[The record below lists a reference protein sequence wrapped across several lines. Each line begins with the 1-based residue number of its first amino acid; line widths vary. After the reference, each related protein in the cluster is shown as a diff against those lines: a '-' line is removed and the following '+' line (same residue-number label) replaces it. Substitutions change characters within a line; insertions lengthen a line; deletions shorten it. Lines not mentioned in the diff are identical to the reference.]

1 VSNLAKHDDNSTSKL
16 PHVSDTTK
24 FRSDWLSLQES
35 VDEQCASM
43 FKEALANLARAQQP
57 ATLSLRYIPSK
68 WDGYGFN
75 FVTPAALARFV
86 GAADA
91 SYFCLDDPVRTLVP
105 LLSMASETGL
115 PTVGI
120 ELDRGFHNRHWGV
133 GTFEPLLQV
142 PPSALAD
149 LRKLKLA
156 LTMTAADL
164 DNGRDEGLRHM
175 LSLAASLAELNISFC
190 HRDRCFLTSRYMST
204 LAHCISDA
212 PLTSLSIKNGH
223 MCSDGLGKLLEPH
236 RTTLRSLQLR
246 FVAFG
251 DDDDSSLMFERL
263 STFPVLVALDMV
275 GLTQRGADVAID
287 MQTLGSVFSAGG
299 RTAVRE
305 MWQRFLACYFVE

>member
-115 PTVGI
+115 PTVGV
-120 ELDRGFHNRHWGV
+120 ELDRGFHNRHW
-133 GTFEPLLQV
+133 ESARSSLCCKSHHPLLQ
-142 PPSALAD
+142 
-149 LRKLKLA
+149 
-156 LTMTAADL
+156 
-164 DNGRDEGLRHM
+164 
-175 LSLAASLAELNISFC
+175 
-190 HRDRCFLTSRYMST
+190 TSV
-204 LAHCISDA
+204 
-212 PLTSLSIKNGH
+212 SLS
-223 MCSDGLGKLLEPH
+223 
-236 RTTLRSLQLR
+236 
-246 FVAFG
+246 
-251 DDDDSSLMFERL
+251 
-263 STFPVLVALDMV
+263 
-275 GLTQRGADVAID
+275 
-287 MQTLGSVFSAGG
+287 
-299 RTAVRE
+299 
-305 MWQRFLACYFVE
+305 